1 MLPQTMWLNKAVEE
15 QLQTLKG
22 KTGVTPNVAARIAF
36 FRSIEKGF
44 VFDRNADYKLSGS
57 LKLDKHT
64 WLGKTQ
70 QVTELLLKQRYPAYS
85 DKELQTA
92 WAAHVEDGIARI
104 RSLDNINIL
113 IREII

>member
-36 FRSIEKGF
+36 FRSIESGF
-44 VFDRNADYKLSGS
+44 VFNKEKDYKLSGS
-57 LKLDKHT
+57 LKLDKFT

-70 QVTELLLKQRYPAYS
+70 MVTELLLKQRYPEYS
-85 DKELQTA
+85 DKELQAA
-92 WAAHVEDGIARI
+92 WAAHVEDGISAI
-104 RSLDNINIL
+104 RNQNKLNSLIKAL
-113 IREII
+113 